1 MSDRLSTLLARF
13 QLHARVLHRG
23 ALPGVLDLSASQRG
37 SHLHLLCE
45 GQMEMAT
52 AAGARLVVSEPSV
65 LLLPRP
71 LGHQLVPARGAVPEL
86 VSAAIDFG
94 PSDENPLLR
103 GLPDV
108 LHVPLAQL
116 QAGGAALVLV
126 QQSLV
131 VEAQAQRCGHLAVVD
146 RLVEVLVIQLLR
158 HAMAQRLVDVGVL
171 AGLADVRLA
180 RVLNALHAEPE
191 RPWTLDTM
199 ALLAGM
205 SRARFAARFGATLGT
220 PPAEYLGT
228 WRIGLARSL
237 LRQGMS
243 VKQVAPEVG
252 YANASALARAFTQRL
267 GQSPTAWLAQESR
280 GAG

>member
-45 GQMEMAT
+45 GQMEVAT

-71 LGHQLVPARGAVPEL
+71 LGHQLVPAR
-86 VSAAIDFG
+86 
-94 PSDENPLLR
+94 
-103 GLPDV
+103 
-108 LHVPLAQL
+108 
-116 QAGGAALVLV
+116 AALVLV

-205 SRARFAARFGATLGT
+205 SRARFAARFGAALGT

-267 GQSPTAWLAQESR
+267 GQSPTAWLAQESP

>member
-1 MSDRLSTLLARF
+1 MSDRISALLARF
-13 QLHARVLHRG
+13 QLHARLLHSG
-23 ALPGVLDLSASQRG
+23 ALHQVLALDEGRRG
-37 SHLHLLCE
+37 SHLHLLCS
-45 GQMEMAT
+45 GQLELAT
-52 AAGARLVVSEPSV
+52 GSGQRIAVSEPCI

-71 LGHQLVPARGAVPEL
+71 LAHQLIPGPGVPPEL

-94 PSDENPLLR
+94 PGDENPLLH

-108 LHVPLAQL
+108 LHVPLAPL
-116 QAGGAALVLV
+116 QASAAVLVLV
-126 QQSLV
+126 QQALV
-131 VEAQAQRCGHLAVVD
+131 AEAAAQRCGHVAVVD

-171 AGLADVRLA
+171 AGLADARLS

-191 RPWTLDTM
+191 QPWTLDTM

-205 SRARFAARFGATLGT
+205 SRARFAAHFSAALGT
-220 PPAEYLGT
+220 PPGEYLAT

-237 LRQGMS
+237 LRQGRS

-252 YANASALARAFTQRL
+252 YANASALARAFTKRL
-267 GQSPTAWLAQESR
+267 GQSPTAWLLQESQ
-280 GAG
+280 GQ

>member
-1 MSDRLSTLLARF
+1 MLDRLSALLARF
-13 QLHARVLHRG
+13 PLRARVLHSG
-23 ALPGVLDLSASQRG
+23 ALPSMLDLQDSRHC
-37 SHLHLLCE
+37 SHLHLLCS
-45 GQMEMAT
+45 GDVDLVTT
-52 AAGARLVVSEPSV
+52 AGRRLKVSEPSV

-71 LGHQLVPARGAVPEL
+71 LGHQLLGRPHAAPEL
-86 VSAAIDFG
+86 ISAEIDFG

-103 GLPDV
+103 GLPD
-108 LHVPLAQL
+108 LMQVPLAQL
-116 QAGGAALVLV
+116 QADAAALAPVL
-126 QQSLV
+126 QSLFA
-131 VEAQAQRCGHLAVVD
+131 EAAARRCGHVAVVD
-146 RLVEVLVIQLLR
+146 RLVEVLLIQLLR
-158 HAMAQRLVDVGVL
+158 HVMAQRLVDVGVL
-171 AGLADVRLA
+171 AGLGDTRLA

-205 SRARFAARFGATLGT
+205 SRARFAANFSAALGT
-220 PPAEYLGT
+220 PPGEYLVT

-267 GQSPTAWLAQESR
+267 GQSPTAWLMNESR
-280 GAG
+280 GAA

>member
-1 MSDRLSTLLARF
+1 MSDRLSALLARF
-13 QLHARVLHRG
+13 QLHARVLHSG
-23 ALPGVLDLSASQRG
+23 ALSGALALHEDRHG
-37 SHLHLLCE
+37 SHLHLLCS
-45 GQMEMAT
+45 GRLEMAT
-52 AAGARLVVSEPSV
+52 ATGQRTTVSEPCI

-71 LGHQLVPARGAVPEL
+71 LAYQITPGLGAAPEL

-108 LHVPLAQL
+108 LHVPLAPL
-116 QAGGAALVLV
+116 QANASALVLV

-131 VEAQAQRCGHLAVVD
+131 AEAAAQRCGHIAVVD

-158 HAMAQRLVDVGVL
+158 HAIAQRLVDVGVL
-171 AGLADVRLA
+171 AGLADARLS
-180 RVLNALHAEPE
+180 RVLNALHAAPE
-191 RPWTLDTM
+191 RPWTLDAM

-205 SRARFAARFGATLGT
+205 SRARFAAHFSAALGT
-220 PPAEYLGT
+220 PPGEYLGT
-228 WRIGLARSL
+228 WRIGLARLL
-237 LRQGMS
+237 LRQGRS

-267 GQSPTAWLAQESR
+267 GQSPTAWLVQELRAS
-280 GAG
+280 G

>member
-1 MSDRLSTLLARF
+1 MSDRLSSLLARF
-13 QLHARVLHRG
+13 QLRARVLHSG
-23 ALPGVLDLSASQRG
+23 TLSSVLDLHEARRG
-37 SHLHLLCE
+37 GHLHLVCA
-45 GQMEMAT
+45 GQLEMAT
-52 AAGARLVVSEPSV
+52 AGSQRLKISEPSV

-71 LGHQLVPARGAVPEL
+71 LVHQLIPGPGAAPEL

-103 GLPDV
+103 GLPDL
-108 LHVPLAQL
+108 LHVPLAQW
-116 QAGGAALVLV
+116 QADASTLVLV
-126 QQSLV
+126 QQSLAA
-131 VEAQAQRCGHLAVVD
+131 ETAAQRCGHAAVVD

-158 HAMAQRLVDVGVL
+158 HAMAQRLVDVGVI
-171 AGLADVRLA
+171 AGLADARLS

-205 SRARFAARFGATLGT
+205 SRARFAAHFSAALGM
-220 PPAEYLGT
+220 PPGEYLGT

-237 LRQGMS
+237 LRKGMS

-252 YANASALARAFTQRL
+252 YANASALARAFAQRL
-267 GQSPTAWLAQESR
+267 GLSPTAWLAQESR
-280 GAG
+280 AAN